1 MRGLILVLMSN
12 VCNLAVILIFFEVI
26 WWLLL
31 VTQWLL
37 LVYWLLL
44 VTWWLLL
51 VPNFS
56 MNALKSVL
64 LNLKILCLQFHLFY
78 FRYFN
83 CAQNILS
90 RIQFKEFKRGSV
102 TSSPLECYLFT
113 QFQQCQSFPHARLI
127 NTWEMSGKIA
137 KDYCRINN
145 ISHSCQNLL

>member
-12 VCNLAVILIFFEVI
+12 VSNLVVILIFFEVT
-26 WWLLL
+26 WWSLL

-37 LVYWLLL
+37 LVTARYL
-44 VTWWLLL
+44 VVTARSQ
-51 VPNFS
+51 FS

-78 FRYFN
+78 FRFINLYSYNHFN
-83 CAQNILS
+83 CAQNILL

-102 TSSPLECYLFT
+102 TSSSLECYLFT
-113 QFQQCQSFPHARLI
+113 QFQQCQSFPYARLI

-137 KDYCRINN
+137 KDYCRI
-145 ISHSCQNLL
+145 IAKDY